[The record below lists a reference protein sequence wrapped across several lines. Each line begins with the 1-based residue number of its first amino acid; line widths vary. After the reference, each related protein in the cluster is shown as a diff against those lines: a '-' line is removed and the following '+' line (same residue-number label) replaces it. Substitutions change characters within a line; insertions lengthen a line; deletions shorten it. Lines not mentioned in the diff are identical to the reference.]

1 MTLRTFLYRLARL
14 LGDLNAI
21 HRGPR
26 AIAKRIVRRALG
38 RAGGKAINELVPP
51 ER

>member
-1 MTLRTFLYRLARL
+1 VTLRSALYRLARL
-14 LGDLNAI
+14 LGDLNAL

-26 AIAKRIVRRALG
+26 AVAKRIVRRALG
-38 RAGGKAINELVPP
+38 RAAGKAINEVVPP

>member
-1 MTLRTFLYRLARL
+1 MTLRTLLYRLARL
-14 LGDLNAI
+14 LGDLNAL

-26 AIAKRIVRRALG
+26 AVAKRMVRRALG
-38 RAGGKAINELVPP
+38 RAAGKAINELVPP